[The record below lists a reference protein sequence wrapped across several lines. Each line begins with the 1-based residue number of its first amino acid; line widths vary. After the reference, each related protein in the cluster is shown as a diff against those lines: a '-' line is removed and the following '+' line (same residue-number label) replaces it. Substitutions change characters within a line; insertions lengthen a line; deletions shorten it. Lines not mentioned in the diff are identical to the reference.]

1 MNSAGDSGWGGA
13 GLPVGI
19 HPSAELRVERGTCYV
34 LFAYDVGLAINL
46 DEAERRSRTATQR
59 GSLRPKRR
67 TPYYFEYQPVPIGRL
82 SWSFSRGEP
91 VP

>member
-1 MNSAGDSGWGGA
+1 MNSAGDSGLAGVPAVVGA
-13 GLPVGI
+13 QE
-19 HPSAELRVERGTCYV
+19 SSDLRVERGICYV